1 MFKKLFLTLTIL
13 ITFDFARIKK
23 ITRAG
28 SNDNENLKVLFIFR
42 ILIKKL
48 NSLTRLKSIL
58 LIIGVFKIQ
67 NVGLIVYILKKKT
80 KIKIIKINH
89 KIHQIFTEINLE
101 YLNNKQKVFNKIE
114 QQILLYGTRKKMN
127 DQKQFY
133 QMIKVMIFNL

>member
-28 SNDNENLKVLFIFR
+28 SNYNENLKVLFIFR

-58 LIIGVFKIQ
+58 LIKGVFKI
-67 NVGLIVYILKKKT
+67 
-80 KIKIIKINH
+80 
-89 KIHQIFTEINLE
+89 
-101 YLNNKQKVFNKIE
+101 
-114 QQILLYGTRKKMN
+114 
-127 DQKQFY
+127 
-133 QMIKVMIFNL
+133 